1 MSEKL
6 AGDKMPRNKVKDLRR
21 VLHEDKHSMSIFLEN
36 CPEICELVKKENKLA
51 TVTADDLW
59 EEVKDKDKDKVTF
72 ATRYIDAIEA
82 IDFIYPEKKTGAK

>member
-6 AGDKMPRNKVKDLRR
+6 AADNMPRNKVKELRR

-59 EEVKDKDKDKVTF
+59 DKFEDKDKVTF

-82 IDFIYPEKKTGAK
+82 IDLHYPDSETGAK

>member
-6 AGDKMPRNKVKDLRR
+6 AADKMPRNKVKELRR

-36 CPEICELVKKENKLA
+36 CPEICELLKKENKLT
-51 TVTADDLW
+51 TVAADDLW
-59 EEVKDKDKDKVTF
+59 DEVEYKDKVIF

-82 IDFIYPEKKTGAK
+82 IDFNYPDEKKTGAK

>member
-1 MSEKL
+1 M
-6 AGDKMPRNKVKDLRR
+6 
-21 VLHEDKHSMSIFLEN
+21 LHEDKHSMSIFLEN

-59 EEVKDKDKDKVTF
+59 DEVKDKDKVTF

-82 IDFIYPEKKTGAK
+82 IDFNYLEKKTGAK